1 MLKALAIKALPPTII
16 VFVVLSGSFLATPL
30 ASSKLPACGY
40 GYVGYGVTSA
50 PTVTNVTPNGGSTA
64 GGTKVT
70 ITGSGFCTA
79 TAVDFGSTAASSFV
93 IISDTEMQA
102 VTPAEA
108 AGTVDVTVTNAF
120 GTSATSPADHFTFV
134 VTQSTAKCITTQP
147 KLTGSNGST
156 WVDMS
161 AGLSATFTAGAT
173 GYAILGGNAD
183 LWTANTGFNQ
193 DMGIA
198 VTGAGFPTSAGQPE
212 AWKESGGFAGTFSPN
227 AAFVQTVIPVTG
239 GQAYTARL
247 VWKANKAD
255 SGSIYA
261 GAGPIG
267 GRFSETCV
275 NFRLVTSLPSVVAK
289 SSTTQYQL
297 INSNGSAWQD
307 MATTNLG
314 LTFTPSAA
322 GVILVSGN
330 SDLWTSTKGFNQDIG
345 ISISGGGYPTTA
357 GQPETWKESGGFGG
371 TFSPNAAFVQGSFGV
386 ASGTT
391 YTVKLQWKANKAGTD
406 TIYAGAGPINANFSP
421 TKLTLLFLPANS
433 AAIEK
438 VSTSQYTLTSSNGST
453 WQAVDTFTFTLSY
466 TPVNDCEV
474 ILGGNVDLFTGNA
487 GFNQDIGITVNDT
500 SFPSSAGQPEGWK
513 ESGGFAGTFSPNAA
527 YVQITTQLSGGHT
540 YTFNLVWKTNKPA
553 SGATIYAGAGPIAG
567 KFSPTRL
574 SLQPVGC

>member
-1 MLKALAIKALPPTII
+1 MLKALAIKALTPTII
-16 VFVVLSGSFLATPL
+16 VFAVLGGSFLATPL

-40 GYVGYGVTSA
+40 GYVGYGGTSA
-50 PTVTNVTPNGGSTA
+50 PTVTNVTPNSGSTV

-70 ITGSGFCTA
+70 ITGSAFCTT
-79 TAVDFGSTAASSFV
+79 TAVNFGSTAASSFV
-93 IISDTEMQA
+93 IISDTEIQA
-102 VTPAEA
+102 VTPAES
-108 AGTVDVTVTNAF
+108 AGTVDVTITNPF

-161 AGLSATFTAGAT
+161 SGLNIAFTPGTT
-173 GYAILGGNAD
+173 GFAILGGNAD
-183 LWTANTGFNQ
+183 LFTANAGFNQ
-193 DMGIA
+193 DIGIA
-198 VTGAGFPTSAGQPE
+198 VTGTGFPTSAGQPE

-227 AAFVQTVIPVTG
+227 AAFVQTVISVTG

-247 VWKANKAD
+247 VWKTNKAD

-261 GAGPIG
+261 GAGPVA

-275 NFRLVTSLPSVVAK
+275 NFRLVASLPSPVAK
-289 SSTTQYQL
+289 SSTL

-307 MATTNLG
+307 MDSTNLS
-314 LTFTPSAA
+314 LSFTPSAA
-322 GVILVSGN
+322 GAILVGGN
-330 SDLWTSTKGFNQDIG
+330 SDLFTGTKGFNQDIG

-371 TFSPNAAFVQGSFGV
+371 TLSPNAAFVQGSFGV

-406 TIYAGAGPINANFSP
+406 TIYAGAGSSVPFSP
-421 TKLTLLFLPANS
+421 TKLTLLFLPADS

-438 VSTSQYTLTSSNGST
+438 VSTSQYHLTGSDGST

-474 ILGGNVDLFTGNA
+474 ILGGNVDLFTANA

-500 SFPSSAGQPEGWK
+500 SFPSNAGQPEGWK
-513 ESGGFAGTFSPNAA
+513 ESGGFGGTFSPNAA

-540 YTFNLVWKTNKPA
+540 YTFNLVWKTNKAA
-553 SGATIYAGAGPIAG
+553 SGATIYAGAGPIGG